1 MRLLVTG
8 AGGTVGGRLAELL
21 ARRGHDVTGVVRQA
35 AAASV
40 VRAIAADLGEPD
52 RIEEVLDASR
62 PEAVLHCAAF
72 SNADACEREP
82 AVAERLNVL
91 LPGWLGRGCRR
102 RGVRLIS
109 VSTDLVLDGGRP
121 LSTEADDV
129 PASALVYGRTKRAGE
144 RAVLGAWERHVV
156 LRIPLMV
163 GRGHG
168 ARGTSSE
175 TVLWA
180 LRAGRRPRLF
190 TDQFRSPTDPESL
203 AELVELCLASTAAGL
218 FHGGGGERVS
228 RYELGVRVARLFG
241 LDPAAIV
248 ATTAAEQAVPRPR
261 DASLDSSRAVREL
274 GWRPRALD
282 EALAESRPQPAGGA
296 TSASRS

>member
-21 ARRGHDVTGVVRQA
+21 SRSHDVTGVVRQA
-35 AAASV
+35 AAPSG
-40 VRAIAADLGEPD
+40 VRAFAADLGEPD
-52 RIEEVLDASR
+52 RVEEALDACR

-91 LPGWLGRGCRR
+91 LPGWLGRSCRR
-102 RGVRLIS
+102 RGIRLIS

-121 LSTEADDV
+121 LSNEADEV
-129 PASALVYGRTKRAGE
+129 PASGLVYGRTKRAGE
-144 RAVLGAWERHVV
+144 RAVLEAWDRHVV

-175 TVLWA
+175 AALWA

-203 AELVELCLASTAAGL
+203 ARLVEQGLASSAAGL

-228 RYELGVRVARLFG
+228 RYELGVRVARLFA
-241 LDPAAIV
+241 LDATAIV
-248 ATTAAEQAVPRPR
+248 ATTAAEQPVPRPR
-261 DASLDSSRAVREL
+261 DASLDSSRAMREL